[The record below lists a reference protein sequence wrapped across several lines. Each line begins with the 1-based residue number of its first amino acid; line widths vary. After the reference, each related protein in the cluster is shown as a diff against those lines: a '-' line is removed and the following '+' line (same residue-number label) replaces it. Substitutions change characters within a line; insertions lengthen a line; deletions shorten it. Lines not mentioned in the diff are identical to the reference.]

1 MSATTIDKNA
11 NAVLYAFAATDSL
24 AGDSLPIG
32 RIVFYCSSRGLRT
45 EDVADLIDVA
55 KALGW
60 LEDAAHQSV
69 RITNA
74 GFDAM
79 KQLKR

>member
-1 MSATTIDKNA
+1 MSTTTIDKNA
-11 NAVLYAFAATDSL
+11 NAVLFAFAAADSL

-32 RIVFYCSSRGLRT
+32 RIVFYCSSRGLRA
-45 EDVADLIDVA
+45 EDVADLIHAA

-60 LEDAAHQSV
+60 LENAAHQSV

-79 KQLKR
+79 KKLTR

>member
-1 MSATTIDKNA
+1 
-11 NAVLYAFAATDSL
+11 
-24 AGDSLPIG
+24 
-32 RIVFYCSSRGLRT
+32 LRT

-60 LEDAAHQSV
+60 IEDAAHQSV